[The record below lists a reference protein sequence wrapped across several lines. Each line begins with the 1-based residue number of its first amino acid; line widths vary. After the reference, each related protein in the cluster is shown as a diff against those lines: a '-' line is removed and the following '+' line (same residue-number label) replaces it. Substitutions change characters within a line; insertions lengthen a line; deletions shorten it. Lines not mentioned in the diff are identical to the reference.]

1 MNGVESIKKNYVLNV
16 AYQVLLFA
24 TQLITAP
31 YLSRVLGS
39 EGIGINSYT
48 NSVVTYFI
56 LFASLGTASYGQR
69 EVAMHRDD
77 KNAGSL
83 LFWEIELL
91 SVTTTAIA
99 TLAWIV
105 WLLVSV
111 HYTGYYVALTINV
124 ISVAF
129 DISWYFAAF
138 EKYRYIVIRNAVV
151 RIAGMALTFIFI
163 KSSNDLMLYIII
175 CAITGLVGNLSMW
188 TYLPGMLTRIDRRM
202 IHPFRRHLKQTFMYF
217 IPTIAT
223 SVYTVLD
230 KTMIGIITGSENEN
244 GYYEQATKVIKAAE
258 TLLFSLNNVMY
269 TRQSYLFSIGK
280 INEIKDKI
288 NKSFEYL
295 FAVAIAIMFGLC
307 GIASNFVPWFFGRG
321 YEPVIRL
328 LWLMSPLPLVIAI
341 SNVLGNQYLS
351 PSGQRVRST
360 WGIIA
365 GAVTNFISNMLLI
378 PRYGADG
385 ATVASVIAE
394 FVISFIY
401 VRMSRGYVSWRQLG
415 KIAGKKIIA
424 GVVMFLTVWILG
436 RGHSGNFIITIVQII
451 AAASVY
457 IIMLMLLHDRFALAM
472 MKQVKEKMRH
482 GKSQT

>member
-1 MNGVESIKKNYVLNV
+1 
-16 AYQVLLFA
+16 
-24 TQLITAP
+24 
-31 YLSRVLGS
+31 
-39 EGIGINSYT
+39 
-48 NSVVTYFI
+48 
-56 LFASLGTASYGQR
+56 
-69 EVAMHRDD
+69 
-77 KNAGSL
+77 
-83 LFWEIELL
+83 
-91 SVTTTAIA
+91 
-99 TLAWIV
+99 
-105 WLLVSV
+105 
-111 HYTGYYVALTINV
+111 
-124 ISVAF
+124 
-129 DISWYFAAF
+129 
-138 EKYRYIVIRNAVV
+138 
-151 RIAGMALTFIFI
+151 
-163 KSSNDLMLYIII
+163 
-175 CAITGLVGNLSMW
+175 
-188 TYLPGMLTRIDRRM
+188 
-202 IHPFRRHLKQTFMYF
+202 
-217 IPTIAT
+217 
-223 SVYTVLD
+223 
-230 KTMIGIITGSENEN
+230 
-244 GYYEQATKVIKAAE
+244 
-258 TLLFSLNNVMY
+258 
-269 TRQSYLFSIGK
+269 
-280 INEIKDKI
+280 
-288 NKSFEYL
+288 
-295 FAVAIAIMFGLC
+295 MFGLC